1 VSDMPESTENGP
13 ARAQPTGP
21 ASPPSEPLR
30 ALQWIDGRPLAAAT
44 GDTREVR
51 EPATGR
57 LLAVVPEGSAS
68 DVDAGVAAARRAF
81 DEGPWPRRFPQ
92 QRARVLVCAAEL
104 IDAHAE
110 ELARL
115 ETWDTGKTL
124 TESRDDMV
132 QVAEAFRYFAALVS
146 TLGGEVNPVPA
157 DALSL
162 TLHEPA
168 GVAALITPW
177 NYPLLQA
184 SWKLAPALAAGC
196 TLVIKPSELTP
207 LTTVRAVE
215 LLHEAGLPDGVANV
229 VLGAGGSVGA
239 SLVAH
244 AGVDLVSFTGG
255 IVTGRQIARAA
266 AEQAKRVA
274 LELGGKNPN
283 LVFEDADFDA
293 ALDHA
298 LNAVFYHAGQ
308 VCSAG
313 SRLLVHERL
322 HERFVDALLDRA
334 KRIRLG
340 YGWEAGTEMGPLVS
354 DAHRAKVEGLVA
366 LALEEGATLRLGGRR
381 PHGERFAHGS
391 FLEPT
396 VLTDVHRDMRIAHE
410 EIFGPV
416 LSVERFSDEA
426 DAVAAAN
433 GTVSGL
439 AAAVWTRDV
448 ARAVRVG
455 RALRFGTVWLND
467 FHPYYPQAP
476 WGGMKQSGVGRELS
490 LSGLREYQEEKH
502 LYLNL
507 DVGPV
512 GWFGMAG
519 AARAPRAGAASE
531 PEPEP

>member
-1 VSDMPESTENGP
+1 MNDASQSPHS
-13 ARAQPTGP
+13 ARGFSGTSAD
-21 ASPPSEPLR
+21 AAPPHEPLR
-30 ALQWIDGRPLAAAT
+30 MLQLIGGRATPAASGAT
-44 GDTREVR
+44 RDIL
-51 EPATGR
+51 EPARGR
-57 LLAVVPEGSAS
+57 RLAVVPEGG
-68 DVDAGVAAARRAF
+68 VEDAEAAVAAARRAF
-81 DEGPWPRRFPQ
+81 DEGPWPRLHVQ
-92 QRARVLVCAAEL
+92 ERARVLHRAAAAIEE
-104 IDAHAE
+104 HAE

-124 TESRDDMV
+124 SESRDDMV
-132 QVAEAFRYFAALVS
+132 QVAEAFRYFAALVA
-146 TLGGEVNPVPA
+146 TRGGDVNPVQA

-162 TLHEPA
+162 TLHEPV

-207 LTTVRAVE
+207 LSTVRAVE
-215 LLHEAGLPDGVANV
+215 LLHEAGVPGGAANV
-229 VLGAGGSVGA
+229 VLGPGSSVGA
-239 SLVAH
+239 ALTAH
-244 AGVDLVSFTGG
+244 PEVDMVSFTGG
-255 IVTGRQIARAA
+255 IVTGRAVSRAA
-266 AEQAKRVA
+266 AETAKRVA

-283 LVFEDADFDA
+283 IVFEDADFDA

-313 SRLLVHERL
+313 SRLLVQEGLYAKLLEGVLERAAS
-322 HERFVDALLDRA
+322 V
-334 KRIRLG
+334 RLG
-340 YGWEAGTEMGPLVS
+340 YGWEDGTEMGPLVS
-354 DAHRAKVEGLVA
+354 EQHRGKVEGMIA
-366 LALEEGATLRLGGRR
+366 MALEEGASVRLGGRR
-381 PHGERFAHGS
+381 PTGEAFRDGF

-396 VLTDVHRDMRIAHE
+396 VLTDVRSEMRIAHE

-416 LSVERFSDEA
+416 LTVERFRDEA

-433 GTVSGL
+433 GTRSGL

-448 ARAVRVG
+448 SRAVRVG

-476 WGGMKQSGVGRELS
+476 WGGMKESGVGRELG

-507 DVGPV
+507 DVRPV
-512 GWFGMAG
+512 GWFGRSALRK
-519 AARAPRAGAASE
+519 A
-531 PEPEP
+531 